1 MMEYEDRN
9 CDLSVQVRKPN
20 SLSHH
25 GFVTVFS
32 RGNHM
37 EALNG
42 KGRPEEG
49 SEYGMIMML
58 GASS

>member
-1 MMEYEDRN
+1 
-9 CDLSVQVRKPN
+9 LSGDP
-20 SLSHH
+20 
-25 GFVTVFS
+25 GFVTVFL
-32 RGNHM
+32 RGNNM